1 MNLWRGGDKVDRLLL
16 RERLK
21 QWRAFNQWE
30 REHGDPPAGVD
41 DLVRWYSDAWE
52 LSCRHSPGW
61 RDEGID
67 VDKVAR
73 FRRMREVFARLG
85 GGALAP

>member
-1 MNLWRGGDKVDRLLL
+1 MDRVPL
-16 RERLK
+16 RKRLE

-52 LSCRHSPGW
+52 LSCRYSPGW

-67 VDKVAR
+67 VGKAR
-73 FRRMREVFARLG
+73 LRRMREVFARLG
-85 GGALAP
+85 SGALAP